1 MSRSV
6 QDLYTRY
13 RTELKPLVAE
23 YESENEMF
31 VSSWLDEL
39 SQMFDRVALSETECK
54 PVMQDEQLRIAY
66 AHLDSAISDARKS
79 VMASKMTIIEK
90 FRTRYN
96 TNNLS
101 SVDNGRFIGP
111 FLALE
116 KEVRYAKDT
125 DQVLAY
131 GKLSE
136 MVSLIQRN
144 RSSILVNTI
153 NSDSKRMTVLK
164 WLVTILVSIITAY
177 IISLLW

>member
-31 VSSWLDEL
+31 VSSWLDKL
-39 SQMFDRVALSETECK
+39 SHMFDRVALSETECK
-54 PVMQDEQLRIAY
+54 PAMQEEQLGIAY
-66 AHLDSAISDARKS
+66 AHLDSAISDARRS

-90 FRTRYN
+90 FRKHYN
-96 TNNLS
+96 TDNLS

-116 KEVRYAKDT
+116 EEVRSVKDT
-125 DQVLAY
+125 DEVLAY
-131 GKLSE
+131 GKLSQ
-136 MVSLIQRN
+136 MVSLIQKN
-144 RSSILVNTI
+144 RSSILANTI
-153 NSDSKRMTVLK
+153 NSDSRRMTIMK